1 MDGLRQLILVLL
13 GSIVI
18 GVLWYLPMHFEMYF
32 FIVIPA
38 VAGLLIG
45 ALVNLSDSQQRMP
58 GLTLVLFAIIGVLV
72 MAGTFWS
79 AQYTV
84 YQNNTIDYI
93 QSQYPYATHEDII
106 AGLEEAQMELYGTTG
121 FMAFLTDVAETGF
134 KVQRR
139 SSSTATVNGMTAFLY
154 WGVEILVALFVA
166 ISTVLKRKKPV
177 SNLAVPDAEFMEK
190 LKNS

>member
-93 QSQYPYATHEDII
+93 
-106 AGLEEAQMELYGTTG
+106 
-121 FMAFLTDVAETGF
+121 
-134 KVQRR
+134 
-139 SSSTATVNGMTAFLY
+139 
-154 WGVEILVALFVA
+154 
-166 ISTVLKRKKPV
+166 
-177 SNLAVPDAEFMEK
+177 
-190 LKNS
+190 